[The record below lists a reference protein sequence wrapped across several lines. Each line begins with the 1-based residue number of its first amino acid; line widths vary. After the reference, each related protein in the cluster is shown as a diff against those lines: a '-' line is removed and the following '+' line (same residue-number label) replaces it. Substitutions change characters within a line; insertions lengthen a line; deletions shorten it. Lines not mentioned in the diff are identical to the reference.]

1 VTIGVY
7 SNGAGG
13 PGSLLGQA
21 TIDAPRAGAWNH
33 APLSVSTS
41 AGSSYWLVVLQ
52 PAGSSGSIRFS
63 DADGGTS
70 LGSAQFDLTALPPS
84 WSSGPVWSTSD
95 MSACLT

>member
-1 VTIGVY
+1 VY

-21 TIDAPRAGAWNH
+21 TIDSPTAGAWNQT
-33 APLSVSTS
+33 PLSVGTS

-52 PAGSSGSIRFS
+52 PAGSSGSIGFR
-63 DADGGTS
+63 DASGGTS
-70 LGSAQFDLTALPPS
+70 VGSTQFDLTALPAS